1 MAVAFANIFMG
12 KVETEIL
19 SQSAL
24 KPLTW
29 KRYIDDIFSLWDTS
43 REDLTQFIDQAN
55 KHHPTIKFTAEISDT
70 ETTFLDTS
78 VYKGERFTNE
88 SVLDIRTHYKPT
100 ETFQY
105 THFSSCH
112 PPGVKKGFIK
122 GEALRLLRTNSSKT
136 AFEEKI
142 KLFQSHLIDRG
153 YPEGLVQ
160 RTLSEVNFENR
171 KQALLSKPKANR
183 RILPFVTQYHPA
195 VPNVK
200 QILMKHWHLI
210 EEQPLLKEIFKEP
223 PLISYKKGRSLKD
236 ILVRSKL

>member
-1 MAVAFANIFMG
+1 M
-12 KVETEIL
+12 L
-19 SQSAL
+19 
-24 KPLTW
+24 
-29 KRYIDDIFSLWDTS
+29 
-43 REDLTQFIDQAN
+43 
-55 KHHPTIKFTAEISDT
+55 ISDT

-112 PPGVKKGFIK
+112 PPRVKKGFIK

-171 KQALLSKPKANR
+171 KQALLPKPKENR

>member
-1 MAVAFANIFMG
+1 MKTDVVPLSAFLM
-12 KVETEIL
+12 
-19 SQSAL
+19 
-24 KPLTW
+24 
-29 KRYIDDIFSLWDTS
+29 
-43 REDLTQFIDQAN
+43 FI
-55 KHHPTIKFTAEISDT
+55 
-70 ETTFLDTS
+70 
-78 VYKGERFTNE
+78 
-88 SVLDIRTHYKPT
+88 SVLVFK
-100 ETFQY
+100 
-105 THFSSCH
+105 SLCL
-112 PPGVKKGFIK
+112 KGK
-122 GEALRLLRTNSSKT
+122 ALRLLRTNSSKT

-171 KQALLSKPKANR
+171 KQALLPKPKANR

-210 EEQPLLKEIFKEP
+210 EEQPLLREIFKEP

>member
-19 SQSAL
+19 SQSAP
-24 KPLTW
+24 KPLAW
-29 KRYIDDIFSLWDTS
+29 KQYIDDIFSLWDTS

-122 GEALRLLRTNSSKT
+122 GEALRLLKTNSSKT
-136 AFEEKI
+136 AFEGKI

-171 KQALLSKPKANR
+171 K
-183 RILPFVTQYHPA
+183 
-195 VPNVK
+195 
-200 QILMKHWHLI
+200 
-210 EEQPLLKEIFKEP
+210 
-223 PLISYKKGRSLKD
+223 
-236 ILVRSKL
+236 

>member
-1 MAVAFANIFMG
+1 MMFLGKELVPFLIMDRHWLHGLWPASWQTYNIAVLELFPIVIALHIWGSQIADRCVIFFSDDAAVVNIIN
-12 KVETEIL
+12 KQT
-19 SQSAL
+19 SKHTAL
-24 KPLTW
+24 M
-29 KRYIDDIFSLWDTS
+29 
-43 REDLTQFIDQAN
+43 
-55 KHHPTIKFTAEISDT
+55 
-70 ETTFLDTS
+70 
-78 VYKGERFTNE
+78 V
-88 SVLDIRTHYKPT
+88 
-100 ETFQY
+100 
-105 THFSSCH
+105 
-112 PPGVKKGFIK
+112 
-122 GEALRLLRTNSSKT
+122 LLRDLVLSCLRHNILFRARHIPGRINSRADYLSRSRLQSSKNYHQT
-136 AFEEKI
+136 
-142 KLFQSHLIDRG
+142 QTSSHLIDRG

-171 KQALLSKPKANR
+171 KQALLPKPKAHK

>member
-1 MAVAFANIFMG
+1 M
-12 KVETEIL
+12 
-19 SQSAL
+19 
-24 KPLTW
+24 
-29 KRYIDDIFSLWDTS
+29 
-43 REDLTQFIDQAN
+43 
-55 KHHPTIKFTAEISDT
+55 
-70 ETTFLDTS
+70 
-78 VYKGERFTNE
+78 
-88 SVLDIRTHYKPT
+88 LDIRTHYKPT

-153 YPEGLVQ
+153 YPEGL
-160 RTLSEVNFENR
+160 ENR
-171 KQALLSKPKANR
+171 KQALLPKPKADKK
-183 RILPFVTQYHPA
+183 ILPFVTQYHPA